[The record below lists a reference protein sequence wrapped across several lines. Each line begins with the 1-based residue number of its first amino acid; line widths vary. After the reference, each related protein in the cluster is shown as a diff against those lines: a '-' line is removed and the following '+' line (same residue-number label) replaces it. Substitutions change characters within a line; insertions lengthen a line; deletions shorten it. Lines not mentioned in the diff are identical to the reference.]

1 MQNGALRR
9 RVQVGLNKG
18 EAKNA
23 LARAVFLNR
32 LGELR
37 DRSYENQRYRASGLN
52 LVVNAIILWNT
63 LSIWNGLFRRW
74 LTPGKPSMK
83 HCCRTFAAG
92 LGAHQP
98 DRRLHLATG

>member
-1 MQNGALRR
+1 MAKNDFNSRGNFANVELRR

-52 LVVNAIILWNT
+52 LVVSA
-63 LSIWNGLFRRW
+63 
-74 LTPGKPSMK
+74 KPN
-83 HCCRTFAAG
+83 
-92 LGAHQP
+92 P
-98 DRRLHLATG
+98 DGQKRFQ